1 MRLSQLLKEYRREHK
16 LSQQL
21 LADKIGVSKQYI
33 SMLENE
39 KNSRSGNPIAP
50 SVATMKKISEG
61 LNIPINTLLTQL
73 DGDQI
78 IDFTSNSTNMSSI
91 SNNINFA
98 NNSAIIDT
106 YQNYSSYT
114 YIPIGVSAGTLKT
127 IEGLSEL
134 PTIQLPDCMMGNYA
148 GNTDVFI
155 MHVNGDSMN
164 RLFNDGDSIMCTP
177 LPSFSHIE
185 NGDVVVVELHGEYTV
200 KYFFNDQTNN
210 RVILRPDSTNPIHTD
225 IILSY
230 EQAEE
235 LQLIGIVVMCC
246 KYI

>member
-1 MRLSQLLKEYRREHK
+1 MSSLGNKEIMAKNIKYYMELFGVDRRK
-16 LSQQL
+16 ITSDLNIKYTTFSDWL
-21 LADKIGVSKQYI
+21 NAKTYPRIDKIELMANYF
-33 SMLENE
+33 
-39 KNSRSGNPIAP
+39 
-50 SVATMKKISEG
+50 KISKSDLVEDTHNNS
-61 LNIPINTLLTQL
+61 LSINSESAPLLSPQ
-73 DGDQI
+73 
-78 IDFTSNSTNMSSI
+78 
-91 SNNINFA
+91 NINFA
-98 NNSAIIDT
+98 NN
-106 YQNYSSYT
+106 QNYSSYT
-114 YIPIGVSAGTLKT
+114 YIPIGVSAGVLKT

-134 PTIQLPDCMMGNYA
+134 PTIQLPDCIMGNYA

-177 LPSFSHIE
+177 LPSFTHIE

-200 KYFFNDQTNN
+200 KHFFHDQTNN